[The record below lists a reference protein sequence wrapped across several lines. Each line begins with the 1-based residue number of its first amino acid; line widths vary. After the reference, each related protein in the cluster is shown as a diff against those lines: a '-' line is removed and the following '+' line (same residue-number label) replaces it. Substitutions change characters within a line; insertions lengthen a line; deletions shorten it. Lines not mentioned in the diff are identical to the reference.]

1 MRFGYYYIRLLW
13 YIDKWT
19 FSAIIINLLIALV
32 VSFSRHDLS
41 VVIVCIALQQFLYLK
56 EKTKG
61 VLFYWLY
68 KQEKE
73 KKNER

>member
-41 VVIVCIALQQFLYLK
+41 VVIVCIAFQQFLYLK